1 MTGGRNLKIPNFIQN
16 GLWV

>member
-16 GLWV
+16 GLWI